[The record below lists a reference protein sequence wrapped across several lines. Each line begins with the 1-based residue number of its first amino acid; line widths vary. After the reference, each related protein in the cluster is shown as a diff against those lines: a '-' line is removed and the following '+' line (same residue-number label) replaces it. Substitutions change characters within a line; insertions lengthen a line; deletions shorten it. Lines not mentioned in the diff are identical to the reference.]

1 MSWFSWLFTLRL
13 CSAAL
18 LLLVG
23 SQLGLRLGLQMVQTA
38 TCTQWGTPSDQG
50 LFKDGDV
57 VIGGLFSIFYNPA
70 AIDNGFTEL
79 PHNKP
84 CTGLE
89 YLPLQY
95 IYAMVFALEEINHS
109 NSLLPG
115 VKLGY
120 HIHDSCALPSW
131 AMQAALSLV
140 GGDSATCDL
149 AAPPEYSS
157 VYGEGIG
164 ERTGD
169 QPVPLIIGGSSSIT
183 AMILSR
189 ILAPLSIPLM
199 SYTASC
205 PCLSD
210 RLQYPNFFRT
220 MPSDIYQARAIA
232 QIAIRLNW
240 TWIGAVIANN
250 DYGHVAIKV
259 FQEETQG
266 AGVCLA
272 FIETLQRENIV
283 MDARRAALTIQ
294 ASTAK
299 VILIFTWYTDVREL
313 FLQLANI
320 NVTDKQFLA
329 SEAWST
335 SGNLLQDPIT
345 SKSWG
350 LTTLYEFTI
359 SHRPVVSESL
369 TSTVQRQ
376 RVPGGTHALHSLLSC
391 SNRDSSPGNISSTC
405 SSPKQIKPIEV
416 LQHLNNLN
424 FTTPQGEMFY
434 FQEGN
439 TPAKYDLVNWQNTP
453 EGSLKVVLIGRVD
466 GFDINLDPSAIQWN
480 TGSNQVPLSLDFLS
494 FNETLGFILATVAV
508 SGVSVTTAVF
518 VVFIYYRQTPM
529 ANREEVSA
537 YFPVSR

>member
-1 MSWFSWLFTLRL
+1 MINLERKQSLMKASLPPCSGRESLEEVQNHFTDT
-13 CSAAL
+13 
-18 LLLVG
+18 
-23 SQLGLRLGLQMVQTA
+23 SQLRVA
-38 TCTQWGTPSDQG
+38 
-50 LFKDGDV
+50 
-57 VIGGLFSIFYNPA
+57 YNVYLAVYA
-70 AIDNGFTEL
+70 AA
-79 PHNKP
+79 H
-84 CTGLE
+84 
-89 YLPLQY
+89 
-95 IYAMVFALEEINHS
+95 ALH
-109 NSLLPG
+109 SLL
-115 VKLGY
+115 
-120 HIHDSCALPSW
+120 SCPNR
-131 AMQAALSLV
+131 
-140 GGDSATCDL
+140 D
-149 AAPPEYSS
+149 
-157 VYGEGIG
+157 
-164 ERTGD
+164 
-169 QPVPLIIGGSSSIT
+169 SSSGRNSSCSSSKQIK
-183 AMILSR
+183 
-189 ILAPLSIPLM
+189 PFEM

-232 QIAIRLNW
+232 QLAIRLNW

-283 MDARRAALTIQ
+283 MDARQAALTIQ

-320 NVTDKQFLA
+320 N
-329 SEAWST
+329 
-335 SGNLLQDPIT
+335 
-345 SKSWG
+345 SWG
-350 LTTLYEFTI
+350 LTTLYEFTV
-359 SHRPVVSESL
+359 SHRPVVSESF

-391 SNRDSSPGNISSTC
+391 PNRDSSPGNISSTC

-416 LQHLNNLN
+416 LHHLNNLN

-453 EGSLKVVLIGRVD
+453 EGSLKLVLIGRVD
-466 GFDINLDPSAIQWN
+466 GFVINFDHQLFSGTQDPI
-480 TGSNQVPLSLDFLS
+480 
-494 FNETLGFILATVAV
+494 
-508 SGVSVTTAVF
+508 
-518 VVFIYYRQTPM
+518 R
-529 ANREEVSA
+529 
-537 YFPVSR
+537 